1 MVKNKLQMVELMV
14 VHSRYLTIHIVNLL
28 YKYDTLNQEKPNF
41 FIYLLTPP
49 QIQCIPSRGL
59 QFFPLSHTSIW
70 FQLQS
75 PSKIMFTSLMTTI

>member
-49 QIQCIPSRGL
+49 PKFSVYHPVVFS
-59 QFFPLSHTSIW
+59 FFPSHTPPFGSN
-70 FQLQS
+70 S
-75 PSKIMFTSLMTTI
+75 SLLAK

>member
-49 QIQCIPSRGL
+49 PNSVYTIPWSSV
-59 QFFPLSHTSIW
+59 FSPLTHLHLVPTPVS
-70 FQLQS
+70 
-75 PSKIMFTSLMTTI
+75 